1 MEELSGCWLEA
12 IRADTVATELL
23 KIRTHLTS
31 SPIPLLSSSPS
42 PYPSTLTRSSSPSI
56 NDPEIITAILR
67 HVEQT
72 SRLLRDLY
80 DLFPIYRI
88 RVPVIVYY
96 LTIILPCLQKTLRDM
111 LAFLLCEDFSLS
123 LRWLRM
129 YERLNEQGGMTL
141 TLRFVMYVDFL
152 VQCVRLLTGSPT
164 YDPTTLELLR
174 LRVLRLRALRGI
186 PAPPIPVQ
194 PHLAPAQPNLVDM
207 ERRHWAEKIFDDH
220 AQPLSQTCLKHRR
233 DSRCFG
239 PSMSGMR
246 LGIPPHSKVLFKL
259 PFDKNRLSIALY
271 LDDTTLDQSPR
282 FLCRWMDKHN
292 NPHYSSYGVHE
303 LCVKRRGSALCFKRW
318 SEYREHPTIWMALF
332 FKTWQR
338 MVLFHCSFVALK
350 ARSQL
355 TNLIPR
361 DDYIISG
368 EVQLFQGQIV
378 DDGFYHSLYVYED
391 QHTHTLR
398 LHAAVANGELR
409 KCPVWTAF
417 ITDLQISSDTWLARH
432 SRHRV
437 WIKDLHLYVFC
448 DEYSR
453 RTQVRKHGEFELYF
467 VHGAAAE
474 AFIEIF
480 YPLDSDSESEQG
492 VGSPED

>member
-12 IRADTVATELL
+12 IRADTVAIELL

-31 SPIPLLSSSPS
+31 TSTPLLSTSSPSS
-42 PYPSTLTRSSSPSI
+42 PYPSTFTRSSSPSI
-56 NDPEIITAILR
+56 KDPEIITAILR

-96 LTIILPCLQKTLRDM
+96 LTVILPCLQKTLRDM
-111 LAFLLCEDFSLS
+111 LAFLTCEDFSLS

-174 LRVLRLRALRGI
+174 IRVLRLRSLRGI

-194 PHLAPAQPNLVDM
+194 PHLAPTQPNLVDL

-239 PSMSGMR
+239 PSMNEMR
-246 LGIPPHSKVLFKL
+246 LGISPHSKVLFKL

-303 LCVKRRGSALCFKRW
+303 LCIKRRGSALCFKRW
-318 SEYREHPTIWMALF
+318 SGYREHPTSWMALF
-332 FKTWQR
+332 FNRRWI
-338 MVLFHCSFVALK
+338 LP
-350 ARSQL
+350 L
-355 TNLIPR
+355 TFRLRGSI
-361 DDYIISG
+361 YSYVKIACCG
-368 EVQLFQGQIV
+368 CKWGVEEM
-378 DDGFYHSLYVYED
+378 SL
-391 QHTHTLR
+391 
-398 LHAAVANGELR
+398 
-409 KCPVWTAF
+409 
-417 ITDLQISSDTWLARH
+417 TDLQMSSDTWIARH
-432 SRHRV
+432 TRHRV

-448 DEYSR
+448 NEYSR

-480 YPLDSDSESEQG
+480 YPLDSESGSEE
-492 VGSPED
+492 GSGSLVDQ